1 MPKKIKLISFKDK
14 RGILTV
20 LDKEIKFK
28 IKRVYYIYNVDGQ
41 RGGHRHK
48 KNIQALISISGQCK
62 IFVNNGKIKKNYS
75 LNKKNECL
83 ILKPNDWHTMKD
95 FSKDCILLVL
105 CSEKYQ
111 ENDYID
117 KPYRN

>member
-1 MPKKIKLISFKDK
+1 MARKIKLKSFKDE

-28 IKRVYYIYNVDGQ
+28 FKRVYYIYDILKK

-48 KNIQALISISGQCK
+48 KNTQVLIAVNGKCK
-62 IFVNNGKIKKNYS
+62 IFFNDRKNKKNFF

-83 ILKPNDWHTMKD
+83 VLNPRDWHTIEK

-111 ENDYID
+111 KKDYIVT
-117 KPYRN
+117 PYKN